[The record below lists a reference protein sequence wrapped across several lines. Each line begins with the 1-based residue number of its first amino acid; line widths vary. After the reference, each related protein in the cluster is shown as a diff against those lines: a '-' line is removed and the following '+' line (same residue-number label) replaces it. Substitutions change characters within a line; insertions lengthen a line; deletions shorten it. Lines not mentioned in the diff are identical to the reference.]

1 MPAIISHFIDKRRL
15 AKAGFFYY
23 GGVTGLLTGVAAG
36 DGTAGHVYVLRNPSG
51 SGETVHIARLRV
63 GFNPTTAF
71 GAAQAIALALFKLTG
86 YSVAHTGGTAITPAK
101 RVSSQ
106 TAASVA
112 AARIGTTGALTAGT
126 HTLAA
131 QPITRFGSSHATLPL
146 LDQVY
151 IPNDDHPIVIE
162 PGEGLL
168 LRNEIAMGASGV
180 GVLSV
185 EPEGFEK

>member
-1 MPAIISHFIDKRRL
+1 MAAIISHFIDKRKLSR
-15 AKAGFFYY
+15 AAFFYY

-36 DGTAGHVYVLRNPSG
+36 DATNGHLYALRNASG
-51 SGETVHIARLRV
+51 SGKTIRISRVRV

-71 GAAQAIALALFKLTG
+71 GAAQALALGLFKLSA
-86 YSVAHTGGTAITPAK
+86 YSAAHTGGTAITPAK
-101 RVSSQ
+101 RVGSQ
-106 TAASVA
+106 SAVA
-112 AARIGTTGALTAGT
+112 VGAARIATTGALTAGT
-126 HTLAA
+126 QTLAA
-131 QPITRFGSSHATLPL
+131 QPITRFGASHSTLPL

-151 IPNDDHPIVIE
+151 VPRDDHAIVIE

-185 EPEGFEK
+185 EVEGWER